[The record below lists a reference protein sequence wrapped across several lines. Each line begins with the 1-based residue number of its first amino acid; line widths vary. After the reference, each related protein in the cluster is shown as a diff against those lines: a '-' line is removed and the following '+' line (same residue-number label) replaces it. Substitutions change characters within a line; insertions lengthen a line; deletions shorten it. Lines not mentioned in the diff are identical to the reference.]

1 MIGAFKMSAQALFD
15 FIKSSPTAYHTI
27 ESVKRALV
35 ENGFC
40 ELCEG
45 EEWQLAPNGKYF
57 VIRNG
62 TSIIAFVNIPNA
74 AGYTI
79 CASHSDSPAFRVKP
93 DGECVG
99 AYVTLPVERY
109 GGSILYT
116 WLDRPL
122 SVAGRVAVRC
132 DGGLSA
138 KLVNID
144 SDTLT
149 IPSLAIHMNRGVN
162 DGYKFNP
169 AKDMIPLLSLSGGS
183 GELMRRVASLVG
195 CDESDIVAHDL
206 FLYNRDEGRRVGV
219 NGELALCPRLDDLAC
234 VYSTLSG
241 FLGATPKKN
250 VPVLAVFDNEE
261 VGNETKQGAKSTF
274 LPSVLLRISG
284 SDVENYKRLSS
295 SFMVSADNAHAKH
308 PNFPELSDSR
318 NSPLLG
324 EGIAVKYNA
333 NQRYATDGISDAIFR
348 EICKRANIKL
358 QSYTNRAD
366 MPGGATL
373 GSDSDTLVSIPT
385 VDIGIPQL
393 AMHSANETL
402 ALSDVEA
409 LVAASRAVYSSAIS
423 FHSDKIELS

>member
-1 MIGAFKMSAQALFD
+1 MPAQELFD
-15 FIKSSPTAYHTI
+15 FIKSSPTAYHTVD
-27 ESVKRALV
+27 SVKRVLV
-35 ENGFC
+35 KNGFS
-40 ELCEG
+40 ELYESDV
-45 EEWQLAPNGKYF
+45 WQLAPHGKYF

-62 TSIIAFVNIPNA
+62 TSIIAFVNIPGA
-74 AGYTI
+74 VGYTI

-99 AYVTLPVERY
+99 AYVTLPTERY

-122 SVAGRVAVRC
+122 SVAGRVIVRC
-132 DGGLSA
+132 DGGLA
-138 KLVNID
+138 ARLVNID
-144 SDTLT
+144 ADTLT
-149 IPSLAIHMNRGVN
+149 IPSLAIHMNRTVN

-169 AKDMIPLLSLSGGS
+169 AKDMIPLLALSCGS
-183 GELMRRVASLVG
+183 GELMKRIAALAG
-195 CDESDIVAHDL
+195 CEVSDIVSHDL
-206 FLYNRDEGRRVGV
+206 FLYNRDEGHTFGI

-241 FLGATPKKN
+241 FLEATPTKN
-250 VPVLAVFDNEE
+250 IPVLAVFDNEE

-284 SDVENYKRLSS
+284 SEAENYKRLSS

-308 PNFPELSDSR
+308 PNHPELSDPR
-318 NSPLLG
+318 NAPVLG
-324 EGIAVKYNA
+324 EGIAIKYNA

-348 EICKRANIKL
+348 EICKGASVKL

-402 ALSDVEA
+402 ALSDVDS
-409 LVAASRAVYSSAIS
+409 LIAASRAVYSARIA
-423 FHSDKIELS
+423 FHSDKITLS